1 MVSGVAL
8 PLLAVATMVA
18 AAMALDNGV
27 GQLPMMGWTVGPIEG
42 EVWVGNEFNVSAHMM
57 RHAADYL

>member
-1 MVSGVAL
+1 
-8 PLLAVATMVA
+8 MVA